1 MKSYS
6 AKQTPNIVNYREY
19 THFDKDKFIDEISFN
34 LAKHNL
40 QELTFEAFISMFKAA
55 FEKHASLKKKNLR
68 ANHSKFV
75 TKERSKAIM
84 LRSKLRKRFLKDK
97 TEESG
102 RKCKAQRNVCVYLLK
117 KAKKNCYENIDTNNL
132 TDSHKFWKT
141 VSRYFGSKIKSKNS
155 ITLVEG
161 KKIIQE
167 EEELAKTFNEFFVSI
182 VKNLELMISFLIN

>member
-84 LRSKLRKRFLKDK
+84 LRSKLRKLFLKDK

-102 RKCKAQRNVCVYLLK
+102 RKCKKQRNACVYLLK
-117 KAKKNCYENIDTNNL
+117 KAKKNCYENIDISNL
-132 TDSHKFWKT
+132 TDSNKFWKT
-141 VSRYFGSKIKSKNS
+141 VRLNFGSKIKSKNS
-155 ITLVEG
+155 IILVEDT
-161 KKIIQE
+161 KIIHE
-167 EEELAKTFNEFFVSI
+167 EGELAKTFN
-182 VKNLELMISFLIN
+182 KFLSVL